1 MACFPAT
8 TRSTQDEDATTVNEV
23 HLVGRLAAESEERT
37 LPSGE
42 VLVLW
47 RLVVDRPTTTVP
59 EGVRAQTVDTLEC
72 VARKAAV
79 RRAALT
85 WRPGDVLDVEG
96 ALRRRFWRAPH
107 GVASRY
113 EVEVAKAK
121 RVARAA

>member
-1 MACFPAT
+1 M
-8 TRSTQDEDATTVNEV
+8 
-23 HLVGRLAAESEERT
+23 HLVGRLAAAAEERT

-42 VLVLW
+42 VLVVW
-47 RLVVDRPTTTVP
+47 RLVVDRPLTTVP

-72 VARKAAV
+72 VGRKPAV

-85 WRPGDVLDVEG
+85 WQAGDVLDVEG

-113 EVEVAKAK
+113 EVEVGKVR